1 MQDYWCETTVDVT
14 KTRFQ
19 WTLNDIKY
27 YDPLKVIRS
36 SPFWDNSDHRIQWFL
51 SLEYVSGLKPIL
63 NIVVQST
70 PKEFTFRFVV
80 TIKNELGTVASF
92 CKFNNR

>member
-1 MQDYWCETTVDVT
+1 MQNHWCETTVDVT

-19 WTLNDIKY
+19 WTLNDIEY

-36 SPFWDNSDHRIQWFL
+36 SPFSDNSDHRIRWHL

-63 NIVVQST
+63 NLVIEST
-70 PKEFTFRFVV
+70 PKEFTFRYVIG
-80 TIKNELGTVASF
+80 IKNEHGEEKKF
-92 CKFNNR
+92 CMLK